1 MLSGVYTRVI
11 WCVHVYAVRD
21 TRSRI
26 PIYIVCTQ
34 TRHEIDVARLQAPP
48 SWPCARLECAVR
60 SSLREVWV
68 ALLPR
73 GRKDGVGLGRRHAK
87 GGGVLDE
94 ADKEG
99 GDARVDS
106 LHDEVDEATAHL

>member
-1 MLSGVYTRVI
+1 M
-11 WCVHVYAVRD
+11 RD

-94 ADKEG
+94 ADKE
-99 GDARVDS
+99 
-106 LHDEVDEATAHL
+106 AHLPDHVMDMLDKSKLDVVNAF